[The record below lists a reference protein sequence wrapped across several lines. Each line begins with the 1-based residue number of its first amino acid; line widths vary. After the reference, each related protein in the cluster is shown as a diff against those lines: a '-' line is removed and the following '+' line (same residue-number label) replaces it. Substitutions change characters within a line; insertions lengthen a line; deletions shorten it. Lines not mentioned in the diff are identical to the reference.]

1 MPKRV
6 GAKPP
11 SERRRPS
18 DCAFGDLV
26 VFADGRCA
34 KVTATIAGGT
44 FGRWVINGRCSS
56 ELLELPDEPIR
67 LLAG

>member
-1 MPKRV
+1 MPKRA
-6 GAKPP
+6 GAKSPG
-11 SERRRPS
+11 ERRRPA

-34 KVTATIAGGT
+34 QVTATIAGGT
-44 FGRWVINGRCSS
+44 FGRWISCGRCSS